1 MIDLSNQVALVTG
14 GSRGIGAATAVMLAQ
29 AGADVAIIYRRDLHS
44 ARKILKKIND
54 LGCNGITIRG
64 RIENYADCNNI
75 VKNVRNKFQRID
87 ILVNNAGIWEYGKIG
102 EMTPKQW
109 QRTIEINLTGTFN
122 MCNVVVPIMQKQK
135 YGRIINIS
143 STAGQRGEALHS
155 HYAASKGGI
164 IAFTKSLG
172 PELIRDGIWVNCVA
186 PGWVNTDMV
195 SDVFKNLKET
205 KEIVKSI
212 ARGKVGTPEEIAG
225 PVIFL
230 ASHLADNIVGE
241 ILNVN
246 GGSVLCG

>member
-1 MIDLSNQVALVTG
+1 
-14 GSRGIGAATAVMLAQ
+14 MLAQ

>member
-29 AGADVAIIYRRDLHS
+29 AGADVAVIYRRDLHS

-54 LGCNGITIRG
+54 LGCNGIAIRG

-122 MCNVVVPIMQKQK
+122 MCNVVVPIMQKQR

-230 ASHLADNIVGE
+230 ASNLADNIVGE